1 MHYGGTDCLRQ
12 TMSISKE
19 KPGKIGVFDS
29 GYGGLTILKEIR
41 KRLPEYEYLYLGDNA
56 RAPYGNRSFD
66 IVFDFTRE
74 AVEELFTR
82 GCHLVILACNTA
94 SAKALRSVQQQ
105 VLPEKYP
112 DRRVLGVIRPTVEIL
127 GTITDTRHVGLF
139 ATPGTA
145 NSHSY
150 RMELEKM
157 WPDVRITEMAC
168 PMWVPLVE
176 AGEADGPGADYFVR
190 KYIDQLL
197 ENDPE
202 IDTIV
207 LGCTHYP
214 LLLPKI
220 RQYVREDIRILPQGG
235 IVAESLADYL
245 QRHPEMEEK
254 CLKGGGVEFL
264 TTENEDKF
272 DSLAS
277 LFMEEEVR
285 SHRIIL

>member
-1 MHYGGTDCLRQ
+1 
-12 TMSISKE
+12 MSMSKE

-74 AVEELFTR
+74 AVEELFAR

-220 RQYVREDIRILPQGG
+220 RQYVRGDIRILPQGG

>member
-1 MHYGGTDCLRQ
+1 
-12 TMSISKE
+12 MSMSKE

-74 AVEELFTR
+74 AVEELFAR

-277 LFMEEEVR
+277 LFMEEEVH